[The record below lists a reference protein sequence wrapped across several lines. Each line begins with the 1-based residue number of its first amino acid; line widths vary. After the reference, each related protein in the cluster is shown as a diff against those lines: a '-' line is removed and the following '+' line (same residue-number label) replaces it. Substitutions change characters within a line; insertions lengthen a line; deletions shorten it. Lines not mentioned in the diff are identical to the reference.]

1 MGNQQTVKT
10 HLQNAER
17 TGVFTFSKC
26 KITEFPKEIQR
37 VQSTVRS
44 LDLSVNKLKTI
55 PDYLGSFVN
64 LKHLNLSDNQLKA
77 LPDSIGNLKKLE
89 TLIVSNNQL
98 TALPISLEGLVNLRT
113 LTISGNLLSSFP
125 LQIVGLK
132 HLEAVDLSKNKIS
145 EIPDGVEAL
154 QATEVNLNQNQLS
167 RISESI
173 ASCPRLRVLR
183 VEENCLPS
191 SGIPKKLLTDSPV
204 SLLAVEGNLF
214 ESKDFHQL
222 DGYEAYLERFTA
234 TKKKMM

>member
-1 MGNQQTVKT
+1 
-10 HLQNAER
+10 LR
-17 TGVFTFSKC
+17 
-26 KITEFPKEIQR
+26 
-37 VQSTVRS
+37 
-44 LDLSVNKLKTI
+44 
-55 PDYLGSFVN
+55 
-64 LKHLNLSDNQLKA
+64 A

-132 HLEAVDLSKNKIS
+132 HLEAIDLSKNKIS

-183 VEENCLPS
+183 VEENCLPL